1 MLNTTKSI
9 VGIICLLLA
18 GLYAVLAVSNRTV
31 EIDLIAPA
39 LQMDRVIAERIVELV
54 SEESGLRINLIS
66 LPDESM
72 STLDALDAGL
82 GDIAFAP
89 NTGVYRESV
98 STVMPLYP
106 SVLHIVVDEGR
117 PSATLEEVF
126 RDAVVYAGQQGSVP
140 RELVDRIVSSFEFAP
155 GDVSFVD
162 GVDGVDALPD
172 VIVLYAPIDRE
183 RVLNDPRLQ
192 NVKWYSFG
200 SPDDIGNGSPVD
212 LAVFLNPRL
221 RPFVIPAGTF
231 GRFTPE
237 PVVTLAVDKLL
248 VARADIPE
256 SVVYDLYAEILRL
269 RPALFSSRPELYQP
283 IDKQFT
289 QSNFAYSLH
298 SGALAFLQRDEP
310 TFVERYSGVAEVVV
324 TLMVGLVSGMFAV
337 MRIFRIRRKNRL
349 DEFLVEVIEIRK
361 ALQSDSS
368 DDERAAATVKIR
380 DLQDKAFELLVD
392 EKLAADDSF
401 RIFTELSND
410 TINRI
415 TELRA

>member
-18 GLYAVLAVSNRTV
+18 GLYGALAVSKRTV
-31 EIDLIAPA
+31 EINLIAPT
-39 LQMDRVIAERIVELV
+39 LQVDRVIAERIVELV
-54 SEESGLRINLIS
+54 SEESGLRFNLIP

-72 STLDALDAGL
+72 STLDALDAEF
-82 GDIAFAP
+82 GDTAFAP

-106 SVLHIVVDEGR
+106 SVLHIVIDEGR

-126 RDAVVYAGQQGSVP
+126 RDAVVYAGPQGSVP
-140 RELVDRIVSSFEFAP
+140 RQLADRIVSSFGFAP

-162 GVDGVDALPD
+162 SVDVLPD

-183 RVLNDPRLQ
+183 RVMNNPQLQ

-200 SPDDIGNGSPVD
+200 SPEDIGNGSQVD

-231 GRFTPE
+231 GRLTPE
-237 PVVTLAVDKLL
+237 PVVTLAVDQLL
-248 VARADIPE
+248 VARSDLPE

-283 IDKQFT
+283 IDDH
-289 QSNFAYSLH
+289 Y
-298 SGALAFLQRDEP
+298 
-310 TFVERYSGVAEVVV
+310 
-324 TLMVGLVSGMFAV
+324 
-337 MRIFRIRRKNRL
+337 RL
-349 DEFLVEVIEIRK
+349 GP
-361 ALQSDSS
+361 
-368 DDERAAATVKIR
+368 
-380 DLQDKAFELLVD
+380 
-392 EKLAADDSF
+392 
-401 RIFTELSND
+401 
-410 TINRI
+410 
-415 TELRA
+415 

>member
-1 MLNTTKSI
+1 MLNNMKSI
-9 VGIICLLLA
+9 VGII
-18 GLYAVLAVSNRTV
+18 GLFLIAVYGATAFTQRTV
-31 EIDLIAPA
+31 EIDLIIPA
-39 LQMDRVIAERIVELV
+39 LQIDQVIAERIVELV
-54 SEESGLRINLIS
+54 SEESGLQINLIP

-72 STLDALDAGL
+72 SALDAIEAGF

-98 STVMPLYP
+98 STVIPLYP
-106 SVLHIVVDEGR
+106 SVLHIVINEGR
-117 PSATLEEVF
+117 PSGTLEEVF
-126 RDAVVYAGQQGSVP
+126 RDAVVYAGQPGSVS
-140 RELVDRIVSSFEFAP
+140 RQLADKIVSSFEFAP

-162 GVDGVDALPD
+162 GVDVPPD

-183 RVLNDPRLQ
+183 RVMNDPQLQ

-200 SPDDIGNGSPVD
+200 SPDDIGNGSKVD

-231 GRFTPE
+231 GRLTPE
-237 PVVTLAVDKLL
+237 PVVTLAVDNLL
-248 VARADIPE
+248 VARSDLAE

-283 IDKQFT
+283 IDKQVT

-298 SGALAFLQRDEP
+298 LGALAFLQRDEP

-361 ALQSDSS
+361 ALQPESS
-368 DDERAAATVKIR
+368 DDERTTATAKIR
-380 DLQDKAFELLVD
+380 ELQDKAFELLVD

-415 TELRA
+415 KELSA